1 MAPPNWIHCSLC
13 YNHMAKKERQFYHL
27 SCRHILCRPC
37 MAKTKR
43 GTVCPVCQGS
53 LSRFV
58 ELNNQM
64 ERKDKMLYDPSAAKI
79 YAIAC
84 QTLIFQQK
92 HRQHLIQRIIQMRSS
107 LPRLNELES
116 QLRKHVMQA
125 QRRYEK
131 MRSFRR
137 TLQDSLRRSISSSSS
152 RSTTQQ
158 SITFANV
165 RIPTRRLSTE
175 STLGSIPYTPQRKTA
190 VESFNGSF
198 GVQTFGSRKIMHRR
212 FSNDSGI
219 ESPCNSSFTGS
230 AKRVSFNLSATSLN
244 RSLLNTNS
252 SNRL

>member
-1 MAPPNWIHCSLC
+1 MAPPIWIHCSLC
-13 YNHMAKKERQFYHL
+13 YNRMVKKERQFYHL
-27 SCRHILCRPC
+27 SCRHTLCRPC

-43 GTVCPVCQGS
+43 GTVCPVCQSS
-53 LSRFV
+53 LSRFI

-64 ERKDKMLYDPSAAKI
+64 ERKDKMWYDPSAAKI

-116 QLRKHVMQA
+116 QLREHVVQA

-131 MRSFRR
+131 LRSFRR
-137 TLQDSLRRSISSSSS
+137 TLQDNLRRSISSSAN

-158 SITFANV
+158 SISFTNTPVVSMATPGKV
-165 RIPTRRLSTE
+165 RVPIRRMSTE
-175 STLGSIPYTPQRKTA
+175 STLGPIPYTPLRSTA
-190 VESFNGSF
+190 TESFNGSF

-212 FSNDSGI
+212 FSDDSGI

-230 AKRVSFNLSATSLN
+230 AKRIIKNYRMKL
-244 RSLLNTNS
+244 
-252 SNRL
+252 